1 MAVILGIHDS
11 NLDRRRVVRDRL
23 PNSLSGI
30 LHLNLQRQ
38 EQSFHHI
45 DLFWE
50 ASTSTP
56 ISSATDQLGS
66 QKRLAWV
73 VGDYDAHYA
82 LPSDAAQRLLKNTDR
97 SIEDISAISGQNGY
111 YMAILSNDASRIVL
125 GTDVLGFFPLYYW
138 SHNDIFLFGTS
149 PELFRLHPSFPAKP
163 SVYAIASILMFS
175 HISGG
180 QGIYEGVHRNAPGHL
195 VKWTSETG
203 AIEQEA
209 NPLRISQAGFC
220 LAYPDTRTRV
230 AECLKSFF
238 KPLSNL
244 SKVNVFLS
252 GGQDSRLIAG
262 LAAKHLLR
270 DRVQAVS
277 LGRGSDMELQYARKV
292 SRLLGWLHTYHDIEE
307 NNFLQFATSQLRL
320 ESLQGPFVNFGY
332 GTAQSLLGINNA
344 PFLSGYV
351 GDPILGDRQIFAAF
365 STSTGLFDFNN
376 CISSMNRYG
385 FAIDDVSD
393 LLVFDDSLSVISDVL
408 EALRT
413 EWYAV
418 DALPFQ
424 NTWLFK
430 MTNRVRYHVG
440 SIIWRLSLGAWPLLP
455 YLDRH
460 LLDTIAVMPL
470 NYFTDRRIQ
479 SDIVKRDFPQLAC
492 LPLDCNSRVPGYLV
506 KPLHR
511 KIIDALPS
519 VSVYSWRL
527 HQWLEYYSS
536 QKETRYYYR
545 IYNFN
550 GEGWCKLRQHA
561 DRYRRLNIDL
571 LNPNAVDRLLPT
583 ADSTPDLSDGIID
596 SSKLKSLVGLMLW
609 SRLNKSTLT
618 K

>member
-1 MAVILGIHDS
+1 MAVILGIHDP
-11 NLDRRRVVRDRL
+11 NLGRRRVIRDRL

-73 VGDYDAHYA
+73 VGDYNAHYA
-82 LPSDAAQRLLKNTDR
+82 LPSDAAQRLLQNTDR

-163 SVYAIASILMFS
+163 SNYAIASILMFS

-195 VKWTSETG
+195 VQWTPEKG
-203 AIEQEA
+203 AMEQKA
-209 NPLRISQAGFC
+209 NPLRMSQSGFR
-220 LAYPDTRTRV
+220 LTYPETRERV
-230 AECLKSFF
+230 AECLNSFF

-244 SKVNVFLS
+244 PTVNLFLS

-270 DRVQAVS
+270 DGVQAVS
-277 LGRGSDMELQYARKV
+277 LGRRSDTELQYARKV
-292 SRLLGWLHTYHDIEE
+292 SRRLGWQHTYHDIDE
-307 NNFLQFATSQLRL
+307 NNFVQFATSQLRL

-332 GTAQSLLGINNA
+332 GIAQSLLGINNA
-344 PFLSGYV
+344 PFMSGYA
-351 GDPILGDRQIFAAF
+351 GDPILGDKQILAAF
-365 STSTGLFDFNN
+365 SISTGLFDFNN
-376 CISSMNRYG
+376 CISNMNRYG

-393 LLVFDDSLSVISDVL
+393 LLVFDGSLSVINDVI

-413 EWYAV
+413 EWHAV

-424 NTWLFK
+424 NTLLFM

-460 LLDTIAVMPL
+460 LLETIAAMPL

-479 SDIVKRDFPQLAC
+479 SDIIKRDFPQLAC
-492 LPLDCNSRVPGYLV
+492 LPLDRNSRVPGYLT

-511 KIIDALPS
+511 RIIDALPQ
-519 VSVYSWRL
+519 VSDYSWRL
-527 HQWLEYYSS
+527 HKWLEHYYS
-536 QKETRYYYR
+536 QKETRYYFR
-545 IYNFN
+545 IYDFN
-550 GEGWCKLRQHA
+550 GAGWRKVRQQA
-561 DRYRRLNIDL
+561 DRYRHLNINL
-571 LNPNAVDRLLPT
+571 LNRNAVDRLLPT
-583 ADSTPDLSDGIID
+583 ADSTPDLSDGIVD
-596 SSKLKSLVGLMLW
+596 SSKFKSLIGLILW
-609 SRLNKSTLT
+609 DRLNKPKLT
-618 K
+618 Q